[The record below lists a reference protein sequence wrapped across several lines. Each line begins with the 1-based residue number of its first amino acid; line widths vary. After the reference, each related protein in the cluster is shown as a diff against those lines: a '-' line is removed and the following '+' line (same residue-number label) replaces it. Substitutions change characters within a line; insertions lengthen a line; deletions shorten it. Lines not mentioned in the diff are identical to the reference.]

1 MIVKVKNNMK
11 RVWLMLVMVL
21 CMIMSVATP
30 TVDRS
35 KLSGYLVELLSCEGA
50 CDRMN
55 ASGSSRGSNRV
66 MALVALNEDCDVED
80 VFERYGCVP
89 EDKVGRVYI
98 VWIPLNRLASMSLDD
113 AVERIEAERM
123 PRNAM
128 DVSHGYVNSSDVY
141 EGVNLPHAF
150 RGEGVVSGIFD
161 SFYDFTHPAFYDES
175 GKLRVEYYYDFKCE
189 NENGTM
195 GRAWDSPDEI
205 EELEHS
211 QNTYN
216 QSHGTHVAGIMAG
229 SAVNGKYMGMAP
241 ESDIY
246 LVDFNSDRADFESSE
261 HTSATAVLG
270 FKRIFDRAASE
281 GKPCV
286 VNFSS
291 CESVTI
297 ARQRILEGEA
307 LSELVGPGK
316 IIVAAAGNMGH
327 NASYMEKPA
336 DVYQAGVGIVNGV
349 GGGAY
354 IDVDIVT
361 PGNQRVRFDFL
372 GVRLTG
378 STIEGTLSFTTD
390 SIDGLRGDTCVLHT
404 TVSMGEV
411 QLKVYKSSYS
421 DSRGDVYHV
430 DGLMPNM
437 AYLMLCGATCLLT
450 GDSPA
455 WLYSDLFYSP
465 FVNIDGVPE
474 YSYASDG
481 YSVSWPA
488 TLPFIVAVG
497 ATDYNSVFT
506 NLDGE
511 VNDDMLMF
519 EADDRGEIA
528 KFSSKG
534 PTFDGLIKP
543 DVVAPGMNIKAAYN
557 SFSADY
563 ANEQKSLVDKV
574 ERAGKDYYYMA
585 QSGTSMASPIVAGAV
600 ALWLQANPNLT
611 PSDVLEVLSHCCT
624 HPDADMTYPNSVYGH
639 GQIDVYKGLLYVL
652 GALNSVPSLYDYQ
665 PRKARFVVSDNEL
678 RVVLSEG
685 CVVREEA
692 MRVLIYDLNGVL
704 VKQSCGSLIDIS
716 QLPEGVYVVQLDTGS
731 VEATGSTLIRVD

>member
-21 CMIMSVATP
+21 CVMMSVATP
-30 TVDRS
+30 TMDRS

-175 GKLRVEYYYDFKCE
+175 GKLRVEYYYDFKCK

-195 GRAWDSPDEI
+195 GRAWESPDEI
-205 EELEHS
+205 EKLEHS

-297 ARQRILEGEA
+297 ARQ
-307 LSELVGPGK
+307 
-316 IIVAAAGNMGH
+316 
-327 NASYMEKPA
+327 
-336 DVYQAGVGIVNGV
+336 
-349 GGGAY
+349 
-354 IDVDIVT
+354 
-361 PGNQRVRFDFL
+361 
-372 GVRLTG
+372 
-378 STIEGTLSFTTD
+378 
-390 SIDGLRGDTCVLHT
+390 
-404 TVSMGEV
+404 
-411 QLKVYKSSYS
+411 
-421 DSRGDVYHV
+421 
-430 DGLMPNM
+430 
-437 AYLMLCGATCLLT
+437 
-450 GDSPA
+450 
-455 WLYSDLFYSP
+455 
-465 FVNIDGVPE
+465 
-474 YSYASDG
+474 
-481 YSVSWPA
+481 
-488 TLPFIVAVG
+488 
-497 ATDYNSVFT
+497 
-506 NLDGE
+506 
-511 VNDDMLMF
+511 
-519 EADDRGEIA
+519 
-528 KFSSKG
+528 
-534 PTFDGLIKP
+534 
-543 DVVAPGMNIKAAYN
+543 
-557 SFSADY
+557 
-563 ANEQKSLVDKV
+563 
-574 ERAGKDYYYMA
+574 
-585 QSGTSMASPIVAGAV
+585 
-600 ALWLQANPNLT
+600 
-611 PSDVLEVLSHCCT
+611 
-624 HPDADMTYPNSVYGH
+624 
-639 GQIDVYKGLLYVL
+639 
-652 GALNSVPSLYDYQ
+652 
-665 PRKARFVVSDNEL
+665 
-678 RVVLSEG
+678 
-685 CVVREEA
+685 
-692 MRVLIYDLNGVL
+692 
-704 VKQSCGSLIDIS
+704 
-716 QLPEGVYVVQLDTGS
+716 
-731 VEATGSTLIRVD
+731 